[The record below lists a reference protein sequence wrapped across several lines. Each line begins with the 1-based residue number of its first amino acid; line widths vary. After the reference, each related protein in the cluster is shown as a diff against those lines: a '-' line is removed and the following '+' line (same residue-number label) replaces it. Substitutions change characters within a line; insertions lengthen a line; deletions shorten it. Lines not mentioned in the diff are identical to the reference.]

1 LEGAKSGIQEDY
13 QKDLD
18 PQKHLNEGG
27 GHPTREQH
35 VLAVGKRLLS
45 HIKLLGPRQRINIQL
60 EENQKVI
67 NPQRSDLNNK
77 TKDYRRK
84 GNTTE
89 AEELR
94 KQKDQIP
101 SRVWNDWGFRQMFY
115 MQYANNILIIFI
127 ASKDEVLISSVSQ
140 DS

>member
-1 LEGAKSGIQEDY
+1 LEGAKSGIQEDC
-13 QKDLD
+13 KKELD
-18 PQKHLNEGG
+18 PQKRLNEGG
-27 GHPTREQH
+27 GHPTREQP

-60 EENQKVI
+60 EENQKAI

-94 KQKDQIP
+94 KPKDQIP

-115 MQYANNILIIFI
+115 MQYANSILIIFI
-127 ASKDEVLISSVSQ
+127 ASKDEVLIS
-140 DS
+140 

>member
-13 QKDLD
+13 KKELD
-18 PQKHLNEGG
+18 PQKRLNEGG

-60 EENQKVI
+60 EENQKAI

-77 TKDYRRK
+77 TKYYICK

-89 AEELR
+89 VEKLR

-115 MQYANNILIIFI
+115 MQYANSILIIFI
-127 ASKDEVLISSVSQ
+127 ASKDEVFIS
-140 DS
+140 

>member
-1 LEGAKSGIQEDY
+1 MEGAKSGIQEDY
-13 QKDLD
+13 KKELDLQKR
-18 PQKHLNEGG
+18 LNEGG
-27 GHPTREQH
+27 GHPTREQP

-60 EENQKVI
+60 EENQKAI

-77 TKDYRRK
+77 TKYYRRK

-89 AEELR
+89 AEKLR

-115 MQYANNILIIFI
+115 MQYANSILIIFI
-127 ASKDEVLISSVSQ
+127 ASKDEVFIS
-140 DS
+140 